1 MRMSSFM
8 LSLSVV
14 GFTLTPALADG
25 NKVEHKASGVAM
37 PAPQSS
43 VAVSLERGV
52 RVWRPVTSEGSEG
65 YAPQTASTGTTET
78 PQYAA
83 TNNSTGGYGTY
94 GNYGSYGTYG
104 SNGAFGSRGANR
116 SAARLGSFN
125 GKHARGSNGGHE
137 MGRVN
142 VRRVNIIQHGQH
154 IRYAMGKPMQSR
166 TVVNVR
172 MPAPHGPMGMGHGVM
187 RGGIGGGH
195 HGPVM
200 KAMAPMN
207 GPRGNGGGMKGHGMG
222 HGRHR

>member
-25 NKVEHKASGVAM
+25 TRVEQKASGVAM

-83 TNNSTGGYGTY
+83 TNNSTGGYGTS
-94 GNYGSYGTYG
+94 GTFGSNGIYG
-104 SNGAFGSRGANR
+104 SNGSRGSRGSFG
-116 SAARLGSFN
+116 SAARISSLN

-137 MGRVN
+137 MVRGN
-142 VRRVNIIQHGQH
+142 VGRVNIIQHGQYG
-154 IRYAMGKPMQSR
+154 RSVMRPMPTR
-166 TVVNVR
+166 MVVNVR
-172 MPAPHGPMGMGHGVM
+172 MPAPHGTMAMGRGGM
-187 RGGIGGGH
+187 RGGMGGVH